1 MTLFYFDA
9 ISKYFSQ
16 LLRSLGVLHGV
27 FFCIFVIVFS
37 KSVVANIS
45 FIWWKILSYI
55 IFQAHDEL
63 DMMNVVHTCRR
74 MLVDPREVKNVETLL
89 LLSEA
94 LLKRLT
100 YTNVD
105 DGIRSSRILKTR
117 MPTTWEKKMKLKK
130 TH

>member
-1 MTLFYFDA
+1 
-9 ISKYFSQ
+9 
-16 LLRSLGVLHGV
+16 
-27 FFCIFVIVFS
+27 
-37 KSVVANIS
+37 
-45 FIWWKILSYI
+45 
-55 IFQAHDEL
+55 
-63 DMMNVVHTCRR
+63 MMNVVHTCRR
-74 MLVDPREVKNVETLL
+74 MLVDPREVKNVEKLL